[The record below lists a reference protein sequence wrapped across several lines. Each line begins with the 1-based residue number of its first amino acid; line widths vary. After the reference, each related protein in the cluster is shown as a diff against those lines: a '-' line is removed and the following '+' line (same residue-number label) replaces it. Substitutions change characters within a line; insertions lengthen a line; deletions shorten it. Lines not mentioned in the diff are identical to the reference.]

1 MATAEGIPRHVHQAL
16 FCWERGDKLQ
26 STEPQPVD
34 HAAASVAWDETLRQV
49 CCLLGLSQSACRF
62 YTRQH

>member
-1 MATAEGIPRHVHQAL
+1 MAIAEGIPRHVHQAL

-34 HAAASVAWDETLRQV
+34 HATASVAWDETLRQV
-49 CCLLGLSQSACRF
+49 RRLHGPSQSACCILHW
-62 YTRQH
+62 QH